1 MATASSSIELDVPA
15 QQVWDLIGGFDS
27 LPDWLPYIPSSRL
40 SDGGRIRHLAN
51 PDGSA
56 IVERLMAFDEKD
68 RSYSY
73 HILEAPFPQKDYL
86 ATLRVRE
93 TDGGKGSR
101 VEWFGEF
108 TPVGVTEAEVSA
120 LFQGI
125 YDDGLAA
132 LKANYGGK

>member
-1 MATASSSIELDVPA
+1 MATASSSIDLDVPA

-27 LPDWLPYIPSSRL
+27 LPDWLPYIPSSEL

-51 PDGSA
+51 PDGSS
-56 IVERLMAFDEKD
+56 IVERLMAFDEKE
-68 RSYSY
+68 RSYTY

-93 TDGGKGSR
+93 TDGGKSSR

-108 TPVGVTEAEVSA
+108 TPVGVTDVEVSA

-132 LKANYGGK
+132 LKAHYDAK